1 MAATMSILGLYNY
14 DPNIFELLH
23 LPDSVQRQTI
33 IDLIISE
40 AAELEILYP
49 NPDILRVIIGAW
61 SNGRQNAWARI
72 AAALDADYNP
82 IENTDSYE
90 DHLEDYTRDLKE
102 SDNYT
107 RDLKESDNYTR
118 DLKENDNYTRN
129 LTDSGNNNS
138 SGNTQNSR
146 TGYNS
151 GDLQVT
157 DSSSSEDH
165 SDDTRSYTGGD
176 DRNKGYTG
184 GDERNK
190 GYTGGD
196 DRNKGFTG
204 GDTRHTVIHTHG
216 NIGVTTNQRMVQ
228 AELELRQT
236 DIYSIIVNEFIDKF
250 CIGVY

>member
-23 LPDSVQRQTI
+23 LPDSVQKQTI

-61 SNGRQNAWARI
+61 SNSRQNAWARI
-72 AAALDADYNP
+72 AAALDAEYNP
-82 IENTDSYE
+82 IENSDRYE

-118 DLKENDNYTRN
+118 N

-138 SGNTQNSR
+138 SGSTQNSR

-157 DSSSSEDH
+157 GSSRSEDH
-165 SDDTRSYTGGD
+165 SDDTRSYTGSD

-184 GDERNK
+184 GDNRNK
-190 GYTGGD
+190 GY
-196 DRNKGFTG
+196 TG

-216 NIGVTTNQRMVQ
+216 NIGVTSNQQMVQ

>member
-23 LPDSVQRQTI
+23 LPDSVQKQTI

-40 AAELEILYP
+40 AAELEIVYP

-72 AAALDADYNP
+72 AAALDAEYNP
-82 IENTDSYE
+82 IENTDRYE
-90 DHLEDYTRDLKE
+90 DHLED
-102 SDNYT
+102 YT

-138 SGNTQNSR
+138 SGSTQNSR

-157 DSSSSEDH
+157 DSSNSEDH
-165 SDDTRSYTGGD
+165 SDDTRSYTGSDDRNKGYTGGD

-184 GDERNK
+184 GD
-190 GYTGGD
+190 
-196 DRNKGFTG
+196 
-204 GDTRHTVIHTHG
+204 TRHSVIHTHG
-216 NIGVTTNQRMVQ
+216 NIGVTSNQQMVQ

>member
-23 LPDSVQRQTI
+23 LPDSVHQQTI

-72 AAALDADYNP
+72 AAALDAEYNP
-82 IENTDSYE
+82 IENTDKYE

-118 DLKENDNYTRN
+118 N

-138 SGNTQNSR
+138 SSSTQNSR

-151 GDLQVT
+151 GDLQIT

-184 GDERNK
+184 GDDRNK

-196 DRNKGFTG
+196 NRNKGYTG

-228 AELELRQT
+228 AELDLRQT

>member
-1 MAATMSILGLYNY
+1 MAATVSILGLYNY

-23 LPDSVQRQTI
+23 LPDSVQQQTI

-61 SNGRQNAWARI
+61 SKSRQNAWARI
-72 AAALDADYNP
+72 AEALDAEYNP
-82 IENTDSYE
+82 IENTDRYE
-90 DHLEDYTRDLKE
+90 DHLEDYTRDLME
-102 SDNYT
+102 SDDYT
-107 RDLKESDNYTR
+107 RDLKESDDYN
-118 DLKENDNYTRN
+118 RN
-129 LTDSGNNNS
+129 LTDSGNSNT
-138 SGNTQNSR
+138 SGSIQNSR

-151 GDLQVT
+151 SDLQLT
-157 DSSSSEDH
+157 DSSGSEDH

-176 DRNKGYTG
+176 NRNKGYTG
-184 GDERNK
+184 GDN
-190 GYTGGD
+190 
-196 DRNKGFTG
+196 RNKGFTG

-228 AELELRQT
+228 AEVELRQT